1 MRAKIHGSYTTFFV
15 RKHLQLP
22 WMPEIYLARFSVS
35 VMSAA
40 EAKQGISVRR
50 AREKNSG
57 TQGNLQSNLH

>member
-1 MRAKIHGSYTTFFV
+1 
-15 RKHLQLP
+15 
-22 WMPEIYLARFSVS
+22 MPEIYLARFSVS

-40 EAKQGISVRR
+40 EAKQSISVRR